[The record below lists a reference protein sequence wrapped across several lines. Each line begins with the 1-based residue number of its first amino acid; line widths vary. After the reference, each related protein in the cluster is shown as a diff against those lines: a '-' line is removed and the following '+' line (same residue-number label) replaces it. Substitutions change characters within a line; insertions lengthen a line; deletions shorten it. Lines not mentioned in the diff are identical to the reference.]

1 MITAAQWLVV
11 ACGLWLIGVSGL
23 MLVKPQTALRLLGKA
38 ASTNLINYGE
48 ITLRLIAGV
57 ALMKSA
63 ASSKAP
69 GILHV
74 AGLFIAGTS
83 LVLYVVPR
91 KWHAKYAV
99 WWSERLTPQVVRLLS
114 PFSLAVGL
122 WLIYAVVS

>member
-1 MITAAQWLVV
+1 MLTAAQCLVV
-11 ACGLWLIGVSGL
+11 AFGLWLIVVSGL
-23 MLVKPQTALRLLGKA
+23 MLTKPKTALRLLSKA

-57 ALMKSA
+57 ALIISA

-74 AGLFIAGTS
+74 AGIFIAGSS
-83 LVLYVVPR
+83 LVLYFVPR
-91 KWHAKYAV
+91 TWHAKYAL
-99 WWSERLTPQVVRLLS
+99 WWSERLEPQVVRLLT